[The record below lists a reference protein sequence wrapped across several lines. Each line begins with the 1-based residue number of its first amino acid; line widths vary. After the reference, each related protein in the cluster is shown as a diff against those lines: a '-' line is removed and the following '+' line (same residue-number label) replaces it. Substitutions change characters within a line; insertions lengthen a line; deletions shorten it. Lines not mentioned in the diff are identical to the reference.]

1 MLSQYL
7 FIRTIITLI
16 TSHLFIIGGLEHHNL
31 AKSIFLVCLF
41 SIFSDHLL
49 KGDVHDVLSIRP
61 SMAGGGDSIQVAP
74 HDLSIIVGSIGLV
87 GAIAISLFA
96 LPLTMDFGESTS
108 TQEVRT
114 LSLGILGSN
123 DDVVIDA
130 TPICAGNDTCEI
142 TFIRILAEDGT
153 ELTSVTTIEAAE
165 DGSFSTSIPV
175 SNGGT
180 VTLEMSG
187 QGSWELEI
195 TAQRQ
200 IPIQFLPSLIALFLL
215 VWGVWRKLQEGPEDA
230 DIEEIAESA

>member
-1 MLSQYL
+1 
-7 FIRTIITLI
+7 
-16 TSHLFIIGGLEHHNL
+16 
-31 AKSIFLVCLF
+31 
-41 SIFSDHLL
+41 
-49 KGDVHDVLSIRP
+49 
-61 SMAGGGDSIQVAP
+61 MAGGGDSVQVAP
-74 HDLSIIVGSIGLV
+74 HDLSIIVGAIGLV

-96 LPLTMDFGESTS
+96 QPLTMDFGESPS

-123 DDVVIDA
+123 DDIVIDA
-130 TPICAGNDTCEI
+130 TPICEGNDTCEI
-142 TFIRILAEDGT
+142 TFIRILDLDGS

-175 SNGGT
+175 SSGGK

-187 QGSWELEI
+187 QGIWELEI

-200 IPIQFLPSLIALFLL
+200 IPIQFLPPLIALLLL
-215 VWGVWRKLQEGPEDA
+215 VWGVWRKLQESPEDA